1 MDNITILEMAAECER
16 AHTEFIDELDRI
28 ALKYGIPKKD
38 VHEIALDVFK
48 EVDLDG
54 TDNS

>member
-1 MDNITILEMAAECER
+1 MDNITILEMAAECAR

-38 VHEIALDVFK
+38 VHEIALNV
-48 EVDLDG
+48 LRR
-54 TDNS
+54 

>member
-1 MDNITILEMAAECER
+1 MDNIILEMAAECAR

-28 ALKYGIPKKD
+28 ALKYGISKKD